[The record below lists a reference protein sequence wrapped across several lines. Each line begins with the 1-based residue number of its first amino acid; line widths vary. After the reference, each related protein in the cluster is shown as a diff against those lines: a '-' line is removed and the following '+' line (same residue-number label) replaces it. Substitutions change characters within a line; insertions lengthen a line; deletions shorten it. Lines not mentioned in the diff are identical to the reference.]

1 MNCLFFYYYDDNK
14 LLIIINQ
21 LGNLVKNKKKLDAGK
36 SFKGSGNHKNDIE
49 VSIIKYLI
57 CW

>member
-21 LGNLVKNKKKLDAGK
+21 LGNLVKKKKLDAWK
-36 SFKGSGNHKNDIE
+36 SFKGSGNHK
-49 VSIIKYLI
+49 S
-57 CW
+57 